1 MSKRKKQEAILLV
14 EDELMIAEDLAEA
27 LSDAGYEVV
36 GPVGHVAQAVTT
48 ARSTDVDAAI
58 LDVNLHGEQVFP
70 VADTLR
76 ERNIPFVFVTGYT
89 ALSMPDRF
97 GKHQTLRKPVKY
109 NELWTALSR
118 LKRPEPG
125 ETGH

>member
-1 MSKRKKQEAILLV
+1 MILTVFAISSMSAADDRHR
-14 EDELMIAEDLAEA
+14 LMRWRA
-27 LSDAGYEVV
+27 
-36 GPVGHVAQAVTT
+36 PVGHVEQAVRT
-48 ARSTDVDAAI
+48 ARSSDVDAAI
-58 LDVNLHGEQVFP
+58 LDVNLHGQQVFP

-76 ERNIPFVFVTGYT
+76 ERKIPFVFVTGYSSV
-89 ALSMPDRF
+89 SMPDRF
-97 GKHQTLRKPVKY
+97 GAHPMLRKPVKY